1 MSVRSA
7 VDNILR
13 TLTASRIDI
22 GSGGV
27 LSRCAAPEPPEL
39 AAIFTRLLRSKRLH
53 PYFARDIPSETTTGL
68 PVPPRLRMR
77 CEQGRGEP
85 LIRERE
91 NFIFSAECARKG
103 AERRLD
109 ARSKIAPELR
119 IEFKMMDSNLDLLP
133 NCDPCQFLLV

>member
-119 IEFKMMDSNLDLLP
+119 IEFKMMDSNLDPLP